1 MIITKDSAEWEL
13 LKNKMEEI
21 FRKEGATVSNIFLH
35 LAENA
40 LQALAKEHDIDIPGT
55 MAYLKKNDWN
65 DMSLLK

>member
-40 LQALAKEHDIDIPGT
+40 LRELARTHDIDVPGT
-55 MAYLKKNDWN
+55 MAYLRQNSWN
-65 DMSLLK
+65 DMALLK